1 MITQGPTGRAPIVVG
16 TIEVTLASLVAGR
29 RVRNLTG
36 EHVRV
41 NIGDTRHVS
50 YDELE
55 RIVSA
60 CWDAG
65 LIEVVG
71 ADPYAVTSTA
81 DYLRR
86 RLADVVP
93 W

>member
-1 MITQGPTGRAPIVVG
+1 MVG
-16 TIEVTLASLVAGR
+16 TIEVTLASLVAGH

-50 YDELE
+50 YNELE
-55 RIVSA
+55 LIVSA
-60 CWDAG
+60 CWDAA

-71 ADPYAVTSTA
+71 TIPFEVTSTV